1 MTQNKLSV
9 KKKSS
14 RRSIPKKVSLKKK
27 ILKCL
32 NDPSKEYTGTEPSP
46 KGLGYC
52 AHAEKIG
59 SIRVGNDENVWK
71 VIETSKKT
79 KMWVIQSKY
88 FTTRLSSYS
97 EYLVSHISPTD
108 PKLEGL
114 SVQNKKLLLKLCN
127 NKTLTQRFAEKNIK
141 LLIYI
146 WGDWKL
152 MDEPHFLGQPRSMI
166 DWYSKEPWEVLVDEI
181 NKDNKNG
188 EYSYII
194 VPIPYDSIEKKYVLL
209 EDMLELRHS
218 FSQKKHGLDAI
229 QIFEDTFKD
238 EFFWTGDTY
247 NPIEISVPKKQRSV
261 FSWKNLRTY
270 FDRQKFFKHGHKP
283 KWFLKY

>member
-1 MTQNKLSV
+1 
-9 KKKSS
+9 
-14 RRSIPKKVSLKKK
+14 
-27 ILKCL
+27 
-32 NDPSKEYTGTEPSP
+32 
-46 KGLGYC
+46 
-52 AHAEKIG
+52 
-59 SIRVGNDENVWK
+59 
-71 VIETSKKT
+71 
-79 KMWVIQSKY
+79 MWVIQSKY
-88 FTTRLSSYS
+88 FTKGPISYS
-97 EYLVSHISPTD
+97 EYLVPHVSPTD
-108 PKLEGL
+108 PRLEGL
-114 SVQNKKLLLKLCN
+114 SVQNKKLLLKLCD

-152 MDEPHFLGQPRSMI
+152 MDEPHFLGKPRSEI

-194 VPIPYDSIEKKYVLL
+194 VPVPYDSIEKKYVLL

-238 EFFWTGDTY
+238 EFFGLGILIIPSRLVSPR
-247 NPIEISVPKKQRSV
+247 N
-261 FSWKNLRTY
+261 N
-270 FDRQKFFKHGHKP
+270 
-283 KWFLKY
+283 

>member
-9 KKKSS
+9 KKNSS
-14 RRSIPKKVSLKKK
+14 RRTPKKLSLKKK
-27 ILKCL
+27 KVLKCL

-59 SIRVGNDENVWK
+59 SIRVGNDGNVWK

-88 FTTRLSSYS
+88 FTKRPISLS
-97 EYLVSHISPTD
+97 EYLVPHISPTD

-127 NKTLTQRFAEKNIK
+127 NKTLTQRLAEKNIK

-152 MDEPHFLGQPRSMI
+152 MDEPHFLGQPRSEI

-194 VPIPYDSIEKKYVLL
+194 VPVPYDSIEKKYVLL